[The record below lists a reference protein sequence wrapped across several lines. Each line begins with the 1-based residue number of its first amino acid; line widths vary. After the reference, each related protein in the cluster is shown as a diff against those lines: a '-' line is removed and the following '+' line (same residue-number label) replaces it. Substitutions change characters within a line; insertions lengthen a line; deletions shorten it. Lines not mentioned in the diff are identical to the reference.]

1 MANRTVLGVYHD
13 ADSAASGVD
22 ALREAGFSNRDYD
35 VLTGSPYPEE
45 AFGEHVPPNKLYVF
59 PIIGAFCGLSVAILV
74 NAGTA
79 LSNPIVVGGKPV
91 LAIPA
96 FAIIMYEGTMLGAI
110 LFTVLGVIFE
120 SRLPRFSLGV
130 YDTRITEG
138 YIGLIVSAPED
149 RVMAAET
156 ALRKGGAEDVK
167 FEGPAPTRTGR

>member
-1 MANRTVLGVYHD
+1 MANRTVLGVYRD
-13 ADSAASGVD
+13 ADSAANGVD

-59 PIIGAFCGLSVAILV
+59 PIIGAFCGFSVAILV

-79 LSNPIVVGGKPV
+79 LSFPLVVGGKPI
-91 LAIPA
+91 LAVPA
-96 FAIIMYEGTMLGAI
+96 FTIIMYEGTMLGAI

-138 YIGLIVSAPED
+138 YIGLVVSMPDD
-149 RVMAAET
+149 RVQAAET

-167 FEGPAPTRTGR
+167 FDKAPAVRAGR